1 VIAEVLPLT
10 YFIRLMRDIVLR
22 DQAIWSSWESA
33 VVVAAWGLGALALIA
48 ARGFRW
54 APREG

>member
-1 VIAEVLPLT
+1 
-10 YFIRLMRDIVLR
+10 MRDIVLR

-33 VVVAAWGLGALALIA
+33 VVVAAWGLAALLVIA
-48 ARGFRW
+48 VRGFRW